1 MGVQKRVLQ
10 GGAINCVPYR
20 ELYLLSALLVSL
32 VFSMYGSYPSAPQ
45 PLCTLLPSST
55 LRVSPGDRAPHILCF
70 HASLAPQVL
79 KGHRDEVC
87 ALLLMPASAPGGT
100 GGRLISGSRD
110 AAVHVWD
117 MRVEPAA
124 AKTCSLGG
132 LRWA

>member
-1 MGVQKRVLQ
+1 MPLTLNFLVTAGMRPPAFIPL
-10 GGAINCVPYR
+10 R
-20 ELYLLSALLVSL
+20 ALNISL
-32 VFSMYGSYPSAPQ
+32 P
-45 PLCTLLPSST
+45 
-55 LRVSPGDRAPHILCF
+55 
-70 HASLAPQVL
+70 ASLSPQVL

-87 ALLLMPASAPGGT
+87 ALLLTPASAPGGA

-132 LRWA
+132 IR